1 MFYGKYKYGY
11 AWTVSASF
19 LSGKTPALLVVLFL
33 MFFLSLILYLL
44 RNDLLFTT
52 KKKTKKSSEE
62 FFKFSSVKYL
72 LKYVLIIFLNCSII
86 LVINIFYIIVN
97 LNANQTKITITQIS
111 FGVFKIIWNGFVT
124 PKMYEFANSNN
135 IDNNNNTN
143 NNNKKKNTI
152 NVDFNNR
159 DGSNG
164 INNSNNNNNNN
175 LNGYNNINNE
185 NSNKFMETFFY
196 YIVIVWN
203 NIVTPVIVTLIV
215 SPSCFYYT
223 IRPPPKVSIDFTV
236 NGLCIGSPTN
246 AGQKC
251 NRSVPAVAIFLG
263 PFIYNYQCSLSIL
276 QSYAAAY
283 VYLFAIKSFL
293 IPISLIALKGFQSYI
308 YSNHENWHSLYNFIS
323 IILPN
328 ILKPIQAL
336 HKEFSRTNDDAI
348 IVDNYNNYSLRYKAF
363 DYNNKINKFSK
374 GTLNSSNSKKMI
386 DYSEINK
393 FESITLDE
401 TIIFNSD
408 NCNNIQETKNTEEN
422 NDIEQK
428 VDLNISET
436 KNNVVT
442 SNENCLNN
450 NVTNHNLVIKNYNK
464 EKNSFYNFFWK
475 NTDIKMIFNYKE
487 FISDTIFGLC
497 ILVTF
502 GTVFPPM
509 AIEICIAM
517 ISNTYFNQVAI
528 ARLLIEAEEQNVLE
542 CKQILIQNLE
552 ETMKMLKYIGV
563 LLVPFA
569 FCFYVFFIFDILDTT
584 DGLSEFFGF
593 SVSICLCIVICWFVF
608 VKVFNFLYINKKL

>member
-1 MFYGKYKYGY
+1 
-11 AWTVSASF
+11 
-19 LSGKTPALLVVLFL
+19 
-33 MFFLSLILYLL
+33 
-44 RNDLLFTT
+44 
-52 KKKTKKSSEE
+52 
-62 FFKFSSVKYL
+62 
-72 LKYVLIIFLNCSII
+72 
-86 LVINIFYIIVN
+86 VN

-111 FGVFKIIWNGFVT
+111 FGIFKIIWNGYVT

-135 IDNNNNTN
+135 IDNNNN
-143 NNNKKKNTI
+143 NTI

-159 DGSNG
+159 DGSDG
-164 INNSNNNNNNN
+164 INNSNNNNN
-175 LNGYNNINNE
+175 LNEYN
-185 NSNKFMETFFY
+185 NSNKFMESFFY

-236 NGLCIGSPTN
+236 NGICIGSPTN

-308 YSNHENWHSLYNFIS
+308 YSNYENWQSLYNFIS

-348 IVDNYNNYSLRYKAF
+348 IVDNYNNYSLRNKAF
-363 DYNNKINKFSK
+363 GYNNKLNKFSK
-374 GTLNSSNSKKMI
+374 GILNSSNSKKMI
-386 DYSEINK
+386 DYAEINK

-401 TIIFNSD
+401 TVIFNSD
-408 NCNNIQETKNTEEN
+408 DNCKNIKETKNTIEEEN
-422 NDIEQK
+422 NDDIEQMK
-428 VDLNISET
+428 NSNILNEKTTTS
-436 KNNVVT
+436 NNVVT
-442 SNENCLNN
+442 INENCFNNN
-450 NVTNHNLVIKNYNK
+450 NVSNHNSVLIK
-464 EKNSFYNFFWK
+464 KNREESSFSSMFFK

-517 ISNTYFNQVAI
+517 ISTTYFNQVAI

-552 ETMKMLKYIGV
+552 EAMKMLKYIGV

-569 FCFYVFFIFDILDTT
+569 FSFYVFFIFDILDTT
-584 DGLSEFFGF
+584 DGLIEFIGI
-593 SVSICLCIVICWFVF
+593 SVSICLSILIFWIVYIKVSSICEIP
-608 VKVFNFLYINKKL
+608 LQ